1 MMTQSLT
8 NSLVGRDVRK
18 VRQFIFKI
26 IAVGDGT
33 AGKTSIIRR
42 YVHEEFDSKYIKTIG
57 VSHALKRLC
66 LNDTEITMT
75 IWDTGGQELFD
86 CIRPQYY
93 RGAHG
98 VLVIYDVTSQG
109 SFDHLDKWLHELDTS
124 CGKIPKIIIGNKID
138 LTDKRVIPPE
148 AGEKYARQNFVSH
161 SETSAKTGENVA
173 EVMEELAKL
182 ILSRSNKFRAA
193 RAKKST

>member
-1 MMTQSLT
+1 MTQSLT
-8 NSLVGRDVRK
+8 NSLVGRDVREVK
-18 VRQFIFKI
+18 RFIFKI

-66 LNDTEITMT
+66 LDDTEITMT

-98 VLVIYDVTSQG
+98 VLVIYDVTSQE
-109 SFDHLDKWLHELDTS
+109 SFDHLDKWLNELDTN

-138 LTDKRVIPPE
+138 LTDERVIPPE
-148 AGEKYARQNFVSH
+148 AGEKYALQNFVSH
-161 SETSAKTGENVA
+161 SETSAKTGENVV
-173 EVMEELAKL
+173 EVMGELAKL

-193 RAKKST
+193 CAKK

>member
-1 MMTQSLT
+1 MTQSII
-8 NSLVGRDVRK
+8 NNLVNQDVRK
-18 VRQFIFKI
+18 FRQFIFKI

-33 AGKTSIIRR
+33 AGKTSLIRR

-57 VSHALKRLC
+57 VSHALKRLY
-66 LNDTEITMT
+66 LNDAEITMT

-98 VLVIYDVTSQG
+98 VLCVYDVTNKE
-109 SFDHLDKWLHELDTS
+109 SFDHLDKWLAELDFN
-124 CGKIPKIIIGNKID
+124 CGNVPKIIIGNKID
-138 LTDKRVIPPE
+138 LTDERVISTE
-148 AGEKYARQNFVSH
+148 AGEKYALQNCVSH
-161 SETSAKTGENVA
+161 SETSAKTGENVV

-182 ILSRSNKFRAA
+182 ILSRNNKFKASRL
-193 RAKKST
+193 KK

>member
-1 MMTQSLT
+1 MMTKSLT

-42 YVHEEFDSKYIKTIG
+42 YVHEEFDCKYIKTIG
-57 VSHALKRLC
+57 VSHALKRLS

-98 VLVIYDVTSQG
+98 VLVIYDVTSQE
-109 SFDHLDKWLHELDTS
+109 SFDHLDKWLNELDNN
-124 CGKIPKIIIGNKID
+124 CGKLPKIIIGNKID
-138 LTDKRVIPPE
+138 LTDERVISTE
-148 AGEKYARQNFVSH
+148 AGEKYALQNFVSH
-161 SETSAKTGENVA
+161 SEASAKTGENVV

-193 RAKKST
+193 RAK

>member
-1 MMTQSLT
+1 MTQSLT
-8 NSLVGRDVRK
+8 NSFVSRDVRK

-66 LNDTEITMT
+66 LDDTEITMT

-98 VLVIYDVTSQG
+98 VLIIYDVTNKE
-109 SFDHLDKWLHELDTS
+109 SFDHLDKWLNELDNN

-138 LTDKRVIPPE
+138 LTDKRVIPAE
-148 AGEKYARQNFVSH
+148 AGEKYARQNFVSY
-161 SETSAKTGENVA
+161 SETSAKTGENVF

-182 ILSRSNKFRAA
+182 IISRSNKFRAA
-193 RAKKST
+193 RAK

>member
-8 NSLVGRDVRK
+8 NSFVSRDVRK

-66 LNDTEITMT
+66 LDDTEITMT

-98 VLVIYDVTSQG
+98 VLIIYDVTNKE
-109 SFDHLDKWLHELDTS
+109 SFDHLDKWLNELDNN

-138 LTDKRVIPPE
+138 LTDKRVIPAE
-148 AGEKYARQNFVSH
+148 AGEKYARQNFVSY
-161 SETSAKTGENVA
+161 SETSAKTGENVF

-182 ILSRSNKFRAA
+182 IISRSNKFRAA
-193 RAKKST
+193 RAK

>member
-1 MMTQSLT
+1 MTQSLT
-8 NSLVGRDVRK
+8 NSLVGRDVREVK
-18 VRQFIFKI
+18 RFIFKI

-42 YVHEEFDSKYIKTIG
+42 YVHEEYDSKYIKTIG

-66 LNDTEITMT
+66 IDDNDITMT

-98 VLVIYDVTSQG
+98 VLIIYDVTSQE
-109 SFDHLDKWLHELDTS
+109 SFDHLDKWLNELDNS
-124 CGKIPKIIIGNKID
+124 CGNIPKIIIGNKID

-148 AGEKYARQNFVSH
+148 VGEKYAHQNFVSY

-193 RAKKST
+193 RAKK

>member
-1 MMTQSLT
+1 MTTQSLT

-57 VSHALKRLC
+57 VAHALKRLC

-98 VLVIYDVTSQG
+98 VLVIYDVTSQE
-109 SFDHLDKWLHELDTS
+109 SFDHLDKWFTDLDEQ
-124 CGKIPKIIIGNKID
+124 CGKLPIILVANKID
-138 LTDKRVIPPE
+138 LVEKSVIPRE
-148 AGEKYARQNFVSH
+148 EGERYALKKGLMFF
-161 SETSAKTGENVA
+161 ETSAKTGEHVVD
-173 EVMEELAKL
+173 VMEELGKKLLLVAK
-182 ILSRSNKFRAA
+182 IKAPT
-193 RAKKST
+193 KK

>member
-1 MMTQSLT
+1 MTQSII
-8 NSLVGRDVRK
+8 NNLVDQDVPK
-18 VRQFIFKI
+18 FRQFIFKI

-33 AGKTSIIRR
+33 AGKTSLIRR

-75 IWDTGGQELFD
+75 IWDTGGQELFN

-98 VLVIYDVTSQG
+98 VLCVFDTTNQE
-109 SFDHLDKWLHELDTS
+109 SFDHLDKWLAELDFN
-124 CGKIPKIIIGNKID
+124 CGNVPKIIIGNKID
-138 LTDKRVIPPE
+138 LTDERVISTE
-148 AGEKYARQNFVSH
+148 AGEKYALQNFVSY

-182 ILSRSNKFRAA
+182 IISRSNKFRAA
-193 RAKKST
+193 RAKK